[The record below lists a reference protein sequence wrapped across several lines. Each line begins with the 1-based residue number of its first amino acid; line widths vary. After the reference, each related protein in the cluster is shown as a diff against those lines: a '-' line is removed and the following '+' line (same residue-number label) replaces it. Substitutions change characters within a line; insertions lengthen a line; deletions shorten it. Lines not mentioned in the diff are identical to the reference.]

1 LDIILILLVALAVEF
16 TIGDPPNA
24 VHPVAWIGKAI
35 TFLERLG
42 FIAGKTYQFAF
53 GMVMTIGLTAIVTLA
68 ALFIVVWLKD
78 INYVLYVI
86 AAGIL
91 LKMTFSF
98 VYLRK
103 TALHIKHLIEKDETL
118 DQARFEL
125 RALVSRNTSKLSR
138 PYLVSATVESVSES
152 LCDSLVSP
160 LFFFVVFSMFGP
172 FGLPAAFGFR
182 VVSTFDSMIGY
193 HGKYEYLGK
202 FPARLDDVLNY
213 IPARL
218 SALMV
223 IVAAWLTKMGAKRT
237 WQIAKVDH
245 LKTESPNAGWPMSA
259 AAGALR
265 VQFEKID
272 HYRLGRAE
280 RPMTPDVVDDSL
292 RLINSATL
300 VWFVICFAIGGLI
313 IVIAQ
318 T

>member
-1 LDIILILLVALAVEF
+1 MDIILILLVALAVEF
-16 TIGDPPNA
+16 TVGDPPNA

-35 TFLERLG
+35 SFFERLG
-42 FIAGKTYQFAF
+42 FIAGKTYQFIYGALITVVLALAVF
-53 GMVMTIGLTAIVTLA
+53 TA
-68 ALFIVVWLKD
+68 ALFLVDWLKD
-78 INYVLYVI
+78 INYWLYIIV
-86 AAGIL
+86 AGIL

-103 TALHIKHLIEKDETL
+103 TALHIKQLIERDETL

-160 LFFFVVFSMFGP
+160 LFFFVTASLFGP
-172 FGLPAAFGFR
+172 FGLPAAFAFR

-218 SALMV
+218 SALVV
-223 IVAAWLTKMGAKRT
+223 IIGAWLTKMGAKRT

-245 LKTESPNAGWPMSA
+245 LKTESPNAGWPMAA

-265 VQFEKID
+265 VQFEKVD
-272 HYRLGRAE
+272 HYRLGRAD
-280 RPMTPDVVDDSL
+280 RPMTPEVVDDSL
-292 RLINSATL
+292 RLINSATF
-300 VWFVICFAIGGLI
+300 VWFIICFAVGGLI
-313 IVIAQ
+313 IAIA
-318 T
+318 

>member
-1 LDIILILLVALAVEF
+1 LDIILILLVALLIEF

-24 VHPVAWIGKAI
+24 VHPVAWIGRI
-35 TFLERLG
+35 ISFFERFG
-42 FIAGKTYQFAF
+42 FRGGKTYQFLYGALAA
-53 GMVMTIGLTAIVTLA
+53 IILTLAVATGTWFLVTWLQGINYALYIIVTG
-68 ALFIVVWLKD
+68 V
-78 INYVLYVI
+78 
-86 AAGIL
+86 L
-91 LKMTFSF
+91 LKMSFSF

-103 TALHIKHLIEKDETL
+103 TALHIKRLIEKDDTL

-125 RALVSRNTSKLSR
+125 RALVSRDTSKLSR

-160 LFFFVVFSMFGP
+160 LFFFLL
-172 FGLPAAFGFR
+172 FGLPGAFAFR

-223 IVAAWLTKMGAKRT
+223 IVAASFTRMGTRRAWRV
-237 WQIAKVDH
+237 AKVDH
-245 LKTESPNAGWPMSA
+245 LKTESPNAGWPMAA
-259 AAGALR
+259 AAGALG

-272 HYRLGRAE
+272 HYRLGRPE

-300 VWFVICFAIGGLI
+300 IWFIICFAVGGLI
-313 IVIAQ
+313 FAF